1 MITLHSVIRSLAHV
15 GLVLGIIWRVTNKNS
30 VWLMYTSLGLLLFGV
45 VYNMV
50 DDWKQGKKKLVKIQ
64 LLLLAG
70 GLLLAVFLRR

>member
-1 MITLHSVIRSLAHV
+1 
-15 GLVLGIIWRVTNKNS
+15 
-30 VWLMYTSLGLLLFGV
+30 MYTSLGLLLFGV

>member
-1 MITLHSVIRSLAHV
+1 V